1 MLNYKCSFFN
11 VSWCRDA
18 SLWGDK
24 EREQKLPNLA
34 RQVLALCTPG
44 KITYFINMY
53 CSQLGDRKR
62 NISPFS
68 WNLDLLRKT
77 KNMVI
82 ISIYF
87 LHILYIGLPRWL
99 SSKESTCQAGDVG
112 LIPGSGRSL
121 ETEMATHSSILAW
134 KFPWTEEP
142 GGLYSMGLQRVG
154 YDWACKL
161 RQTEARMSRYDLP
174 DITGY

>member
-24 EREQKLPNLA
+24 ERKQKLPNLA

-44 KITYFINMY
+44 KITCFINMY

-99 SSKESTCQAGDVG
+99 SSKESTCQAGDAVWSLDQEDPWRQKWQPTPVFLLG
-112 LIPGSGRSL
+112 NFHGQRSL
-121 ETEMATHSSILAW
+121 VSYS
-134 KFPWTEEP
+134 PWGHEKVELDPT
-142 GGLYSMGLQRVG
+142 
-154 YDWACKL
+154 
-161 RQTEARMSRYDLP
+161 
-174 DITGY
+174 